1 MKPGLRYGCQ
11 FRRPGNRCGSNDIQ
25 ALADVKK
32 QSRRSDIM
40 DLNAVGSAAG
50 FATPDS
56 KTEALS
62 SERQSSKAGL

>member
-1 MKPGLRYGCQ
+1 MIFKH
-11 FRRPGNRCGSNDIQ
+11 
-25 ALADVKK
+25 
-32 QSRRSDIM
+32 SRMLKSRAEDPIM